1 MVMSSEPASGDT
13 VARPQPGTADRGQ
26 VLTLA
31 GLSALYVGFG
41 MTMGVIQGGFPTVM
55 RAAGMSIG
63 SAGWLFALY
72 LPFGVAFLWSP
83 LVDRWKPPVLTPRI
97 GWIVPLQILAALV
110 VGAVAFMEGAPIA
123 LLFALGFLVACAMAT
138 MDIALDG
145 LAVDLVEPSWRPNT
159 AAAKLAA
166 LSIGA
171 MIGTGAFVALFQ
183 SMGWRLIFL
192 CLAAGLLLL
201 ALPVLSLIPAERAL
215 PSRGEGAASSG
226 KASLTRIL
234 AEPRQRKRLIL
245 LTFAC
250 CVIFPLSGLN
260 RLMLVDLGLP
270 VGTIG
275 WVVGTMGPVAMFV
288 TALVSMPL
296 MHRMGLAGA
305 LVAFTALGLLAL
317 AAMAAGFRAVSPAAA
332 ITGTILAGA
341 AVSGI
346 YVALTAR
353 ILGWA
358 VGRQPATDY
367 AVFYGIGR
375 LASTIVMIAAAQ
387 FIAHL
392 GWLLFY
398 GLGALAL
405 VAVFGLV
412 RGPVSEET

>member
-1 MVMSSEPASGDT
+1 MATIPTSKGAAAG
-13 VARPQPGTADRGQ
+13 RGQ
-26 VLTLA
+26 FSTLA
-31 GLSALYVGFG
+31 GLSALYIGFG

-55 RAAGMSIG
+55 RAQGMSIG
-63 SAGWLFALY
+63 SAGWLYALY

-83 LVDRWKPPVLTPRI
+83 LIDRWRPPAFTPRI
-97 GWIVPLQILAALV
+97 GWIVPMQILAALTV
-110 VGAVAFMEGAPIA
+110 CGVAFMEGAPIA
-123 LLFALGFLVACAMAT
+123 LLFVLGFLVACAMAT

-145 LAVDLVEPSWRPNT
+145 LAVDLVVPAWRPNA

-166 LSIGA
+166 LSAGA

-183 SMGWRLIFL
+183 SLGWQLIFVGFS
-192 CLAAGLLLL
+192 AFLLLL
-201 ALPVLSLIPAERAL
+201 TLPVLSLVPNERTLAR
-215 PSRGEGAASSG
+215 RGDRDAFSP
-226 KASLTRIL
+226 KASLTKVL
-234 AEPRQRKRLIL
+234 ADPLQRKRLIL

-270 VGTIG
+270 VETIG
-275 WVVGTMGPVAMFV
+275 WVVGTLGPVAMLV

-296 MHRMGLAGA
+296 MQRAGLGGS
-305 LVAFTALGLLAL
+305 VFVFTALGLLAL
-317 AAMAAGFRAVSPAAA
+317 AAMAMGFQFALPVAA
-332 ITGTILAGA
+332 ITGAILAGA

-358 VGRQPATDY
+358 AGEQPATDY
-367 AVFYGIGR
+367 AVFYGVGR
-375 LASTIVMIAAAQ
+375 LASTIVIIAAAQ

-398 GLGALAL
+398 ATGAIGLI
-405 VAVFGLV
+405 AVFGLV
-412 RGPVSEET
+412 HGPVSEKT

>member
-1 MVMSSEPASGDT
+1 MAMT
-13 VARPQPGTADRGQ
+13 LGTAGRGQ
-26 VLTLA
+26 VSTLA

-55 RAAGMSIG
+55 RAEGMSIG
-63 SAGWLFALY
+63 SAGWLYALY

-83 LVDRWKPPVLTPRI
+83 LVDRWRPPLLTPRI
-97 GWIVPLQILAALV
+97 GWIVPLQVLAALAV
-110 VGAVAFMEGAPIA
+110 CGVAFLQGAPIA
-123 LLFALGFLVACAMAT
+123 VLFALGLLVACAMAT

-145 LAVDLVEPSWRPNT
+145 LAVDLVDPSWRPNA

-166 LSIGA
+166 LSVGA

-192 CLAAGLLLL
+192 GFGAVLLLL
-201 ALPVLSLIPAERAL
+201 TLPVLSLIPSERAL
-215 PSRGEGAASSG
+215 AGRGASPE
-226 KASLTRIL
+226 KASLIKVL
-234 AEPRQRKRLIL
+234 IDPLQRKRLLL

-270 VGTIG
+270 VETIG
-275 WVVGTMGPVAMFV
+275 WVVGTLGPVAMFV

-296 MHRMGLAGA
+296 MRRSGLAGS
-305 LVAFTALGLLAL
+305 LLAFTGLGLLAL
-317 AAMAAGFRAVSPAAA
+317 AAMAAGFRLASPAAA
-332 ITGTILAGA
+332 MTGAILAGA

-358 VGRQPATDY
+358 AGHQPATDY
-367 AVFYGIGR
+367 AVFYGVGR
-375 LASTIVMIAAAQ
+375 LASTVVMIAAAQ
-387 FIAHL
+387 FVAHL
-392 GWLLFY
+392 GWLVFY
-398 GLGALAL
+398 GLGGLGL
-405 VAVFGLV
+405 IVVFGLV
-412 RGPVSEET
+412 RGPVAEKT